1 MQNRRN
7 IILKVTKFHCFLMS
21 RLLYSTVKPEIK
33 HHRYIMKNLVIVR
46 KNTEFDSMNLKTD
59 LNLELQIVYKLN
71 YKMNDI

>member
-1 MQNRRN
+1 
-7 IILKVTKFHCFLMS
+7 MS
-21 RLLYSTVKPEIK
+21 KLLYSTVKPEIK